1 MATRRKMTQAEVAR
15 KYGWRSSFE
24 SVIADQLKEAGMGY
38 GYETMKISYT
48 WPARLST
55 YTPDFLLSNGIFIEV
70 KGRFLTAD
78 RQKMVLVK
86 QQNPDLDIRMV
97 FMNAKMK
104 ISANSKTS
112 YAAWCEKHG
121 FKWAEKRIP
130 DSWLNEVR
138 K

>member
-1 MATRRKMTQAEVAR
+1 MPKKLTKAQIAYKHGFRSAIEDEIAQELTKNGVAFLYEKHKI
-15 KYGWRSSFE
+15 KYE
-24 SVIADQLKEAGMGY
+24 
-38 GYETMKISYT
+38 